1 MAYFKLQFLT
11 TKQVCEKF
19 WESID
24 NGELSV
30 SMFNPQRNSSKLS
43 NYLSPDKNRFSKI
56 STSIENTDNTS
67 KYRYSGRV
75 NQKINFTNSEFSY
88 GNNRRSIKA

>member
-11 TKQVCEKF
+11 TKQVVEKF
-19 WESID
+19 WRSID

-30 SMFNPQRNSSKLS
+30 SMFDPQRNSSKLS

-56 STSIENTDNTS
+56 STSIENTDVSS
-67 KYRYSGRV
+67 KYRHSGKV
-75 NQKINFTNSEFSY
+75 NEKINFNNTEFSS
-88 GNNRRSIKA
+88 GNTRRKIKA

>member
-11 TKQVCEKF
+11 TKQVVEKF
-19 WESID
+19 WRSID

-30 SMFNPQRNSSKLS
+30 SMFDPQRNSSKLS

-56 STSIENTDNTS
+56 STSIENTDVSS
-67 KYRYSGRV
+67 KYRYSGKV
-75 NQKINFTNSEFSY
+75 NEKINFNNTEFSS
-88 GNNRRSIKA
+88 GNTRRKIKA

>member
-11 TKQVCEKF
+11 TKQVVEKF
-19 WESID
+19 WRSID

-30 SMFNPQRNSSKLS
+30 SMFDPQRNSSKLS

-56 STSIENTDNTS
+56 GESVLEDWGFSQKVYVDKWILRKT
-67 KYRYSGRV
+67 KY
-75 NQKINFTNSEFSY
+75 K
-88 GNNRRSIKA
+88 